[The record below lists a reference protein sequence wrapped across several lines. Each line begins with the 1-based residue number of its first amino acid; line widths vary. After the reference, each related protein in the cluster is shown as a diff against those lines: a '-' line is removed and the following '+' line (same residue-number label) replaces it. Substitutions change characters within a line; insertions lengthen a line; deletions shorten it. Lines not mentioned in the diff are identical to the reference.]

1 MTDLPPEPAPSWRGM
16 RDRIEAALLDLNP
29 NEIGGCTFSIYND
42 ASRHVLAGVLRKAF
56 APQLDAARHD
66 AETLDR
72 VRKLVRR
79 HRHDDV
85 IPKRELEAAL
95 YGDER

>member
-1 MTDLPPEPAPSWRGM
+1 MTDLPPEPPPSWRGM
-16 RDRIEAALLDLNP
+16 RDRIEAALLELSPWDNAELRIR
-29 NEIGGCTFSIYND
+29 NEHQ
-42 ASRHVLAGVLRKAF
+42 RRVVAGVLRKAF

-72 VRKLVRR
+72 IRKLVRR
-79 HRHDDV
+79 HRHDDT

-95 YGDER
+95 YGDEER

>member
-16 RDRIEAALLDLNP
+16 RDRIEATLLDLSPGEAHAVLGYHN
-29 NEIGGCTFSIYND
+29 NEH
-42 ASRHVLAGVLRKAF
+42 SRRVLAGALRKAF

-66 AETLDR
+66 AEMLDR